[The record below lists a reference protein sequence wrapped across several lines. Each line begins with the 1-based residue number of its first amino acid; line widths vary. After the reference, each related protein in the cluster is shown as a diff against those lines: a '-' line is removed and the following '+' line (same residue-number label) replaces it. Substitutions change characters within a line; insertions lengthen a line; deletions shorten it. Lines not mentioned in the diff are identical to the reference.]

1 MKELNKLPDGFD
13 SFAEGVKNKFISLKK
28 LKDEGGKVVGTYC
41 SYVPTELIYAAG
53 AIPLSL
59 CATSEKPIKD
69 AEKHLPSNLCPLI
82 KASYG
87 HAITD
92 TCPFFYY
99 SDFIVGETT
108 CDGKKKMFELM
119 NDIKHTYVMQLP
131 QNNIKESS
139 FLFFEEEVRA
149 LKDELE
155 KFYNIKITD
164 EMLKQAIKQGNEE
177 RKNLIEFYEL
187 SSLNP
192 SPISGL
198 EQFNVTESFGFMY
211 DRVKKNED
219 LKQKT
224 KEIYKNWEEN
234 LKGKIDNR
242 PRILLSGCP
251 LGGVKEKII
260 KTIEDLGAVVVGFD
274 SCSGLRNQMTL
285 IDENE
290 EPIKAI
296 ARKYLKTNCSVMSPN
311 CGRLDDIDYL
321 IDKYKADGVIE
332 VILLACHTF
341 NIESHNVAKF
351 CKSKNTPY
359 LHIESDYSM
368 QDKGQI
374 LTRIEAF
381 LELLKES
388 KND

>member
-1 MKELNKLPDGFD
+1 MKNQLPNGFE
-13 SFAEGVKNKFISLKK
+13 SFAEGIKNKFLSLKK
-28 LKDEGGKVVGTYC
+28 LKDNGGKVVGTYC

-53 AIPLSL
+53 AVPLSL

-119 NDIKHTYVMQLP
+119 NEIKHTYVMQLP

-139 FLFFEEEVRA
+139 FLYFEEEVKA
-149 LKDELE
+149 FKAELE
-155 KFYNIKITD
+155 RFYNIKITD
-164 EMLKQAIKQGNEE
+164 EMLKIAIKQGNEE
-177 RKNLIEFYEL
+177 RQNLINFYEL

-192 SPISGL
+192 TPISGL
-198 EQFNVTESFGFMY
+198 EQFNVTEAFGFMY

-234 LKGKIDNR
+234 LKGKTDNR

-274 SCSGLRNQMTL
+274 SCSGLRTQMTL

-296 ARKYLKTNCSVMSPN
+296 AKKYLKTNCSVMSPN
-311 CGRLDDIDYL
+311 CGRLSDIDFL
-321 IDKYKADGVIE
+321 INKYKADGVIE
-332 VILLACHTF
+332 VILQACHTF

-351 CKSKNTPY
+351 CKGKNIPY

-381 LELLKES
+381 LELLNE
-388 KND
+388 ND

>member
-1 MKELNKLPDGFD
+1 MKEINKLPDGFE
-13 SFAEGVKNKFISLKK
+13 SFAEGIKNKFLSLKK
-28 LKDEGGKVVGTYC
+28 LKDDGGKVVGTYC

-53 AIPLSL
+53 AVPLSL

-119 NDIKHTYVMQLP
+119 NEIKHTYVMQLP

-139 FLFFEEEVRA
+139 FLYFEEEVRA
-149 LKDELE
+149 FKAELE
-155 KFYNIKITD
+155 RFYNIKITD
-164 EMLKQAIKQGNEE
+164 EMLKNAIKQGNEE
-177 RKNLIEFYEL
+177 RQNLINFYEL

-192 SPISGL
+192 TPISGL
-198 EQFNVTESFGFMY
+198 EQFNVTEAFGFMY

-234 LKGKIDNR
+234 LKGKTDNR

-274 SCSGLRNQMTL
+274 SCSGLRTQMTL

-311 CGRLDDIDYL
+311 CGRLSDIDFL
-321 IDKYKADGVIE
+321 INKYKADGVIE
-332 VILLACHTF
+332 VILQACHTF

-351 CKSKNTPY
+351 CKSKNIPY

-381 LELLKES
+381 LELLNE
-388 KND
+388 ND